1 MTLREYYT
9 NEFPGD
15 ELGQEINPTG
25 TFSGLLL
32 RVFTGQSVYDY
43 IGVEDSIVRERLFEK
58 LAEDAHTDYQSIY
71 YTWLN
76 L

>member
-9 NEFPGD
+9 NEFSDD
-15 ELGQEINPTG
+15 ELGQEINPTA